1 MSSRTTIDPLSITDG
16 KISNQAKINPKKV
29 APADEASFL
38 ITQNDRKYQPKKIH
52 GDGTID
58 ADGRLTI
65 SATTSTVITS
75 SEEETLPPNSVKI
88 GPANH
93 GETEN
98 RTQNVGEGPSAIPV
112 RDTSGNLKAET
123 ATNADKLDNQASD
136 FYTNADNQTAGTS
149 TTTAVG
155 TQTTATQNHPNTKVV
170 ATISGTDGSGP
181 NPASSAT
188 IPHNLGFLPSVSVVT
203 VDGSTITPIETE
215 VANGVNSTTITLTQT
230 IGSLVG
236 NPDLEVRL
244 G

>member
-1 MSSRTTIDPLSITDG
+1 MPDTDLKPFSVTDG
-16 KISNQAKINPKKV
+16 KISNQAKINPKKI
-29 APADEASFL
+29 APANEASVL
-38 ITQNDRKYQPKKIH
+38 IAQSDRKYQPKTIY
-52 GDGTID
+52 GDATLAADGKLTLSESATASTTTTTVVSETIPEGTIKVGSSFVPVSTKGAAGTIPIRTKTGKLE
-58 ADGRLTI
+58 ADTVEGKSLEFVV
-65 SATTSTVITS
+65 SA
-75 SEEETLPPNSVKI
+75 K
-88 GPANH
+88 
-93 GETEN
+93 
-98 RTQNVGEGPSAIPV
+98 
-112 RDTSGNLKAET
+112 
-123 ATNADKLDNQASD
+123 NQV
-136 FYTNADNQTAGTS
+136 AGTS
-149 TTTAVG
+149 TTSTVG
-155 TQTTATQNHPNTKVV
+155 TPTTATQNHPNTKVV

>member
-1 MSSRTTIDPLSITDG
+1 MPDTDLKPFSVTDG
-16 KISNQAKINPKKV
+16 KISNQAKINPKKI
-29 APADEASFL
+29 APANEASVL
-38 ITQNDRKYQPKKIH
+38 IAQSDRKYQPKTIYGHATLAADGKLTLSESATASTTTTTVVSETIPE
-52 GDGTID
+52 GTIKVGSSFVPVSTKGAAGTIPIRTKTGKLE
-58 ADGRLTI
+58 ADTVEGKSLEFVV
-65 SATTSTVITS
+65 SA
-75 SEEETLPPNSVKI
+75 K
-88 GPANH
+88 
-93 GETEN
+93 
-98 RTQNVGEGPSAIPV
+98 
-112 RDTSGNLKAET
+112 
-123 ATNADKLDNQASD
+123 NQV
-136 FYTNADNQTAGTS
+136 AGTS
-149 TTTAVG
+149 TTSTVG